1 MHRRILI
8 IGNGPAAWGILSG
21 LSSCDASIRPTVVA
35 PDWPA
40 PSVPGLSQ
48 VALGHVPIHR
58 ADWKAQRQ
66 WPAETLHGAVECVDA
81 EARQVHWRDGLGQKV
96 ICTYEFLAAAT
107 GTAPRTLEIPSAFR
121 GRILHFHRQA
131 DLAGWMA
138 LQPGERVA
146 VVGGGLVGAEMVEMA
161 VHKGCEVHWLLREGQ
176 IWPNILS
183 HAASSILAREAEAH
197 GVHMH
202 FNVADGLGHAVQLG
216 AEVIGLAI
224 GAAPHL
230 PPGFPTD
237 NRPRGM
243 YIAGDACGGPT
254 GWATAMAHGKE
265 VGRAMAAQVTA
276 PPPSAAGIPFRA
288 SFFHQKVLAIGEVV
302 DTDGAV
308 WQSEFKGRICTI
320 ATNAAGR
327 AVGVAS
333 VGVGLDVDQIFHML
347 SDNVDPETLIN
358 SWPNLMNQAGYGI
371 IQNGLNSNWSKTW
384 I

>member
-21 LSSCDASIRPTVVA
+21 LSASDASIRPTVVA

-58 ADWKAQRQ
+58 AAWKAQRL
-66 WPAETLHGAVECVDA
+66 WPAETFHGVVERVDA
-81 EARQVHWRDGLGQKV
+81 EANQVHWRDGLGQQV
-96 ICTYEFLAAAT
+96 VCTYDFLAAAT
-107 GTAPRTLEIPSAFR
+107 GTAPRTLDIPSAFR

-161 VHKGCEVHWLLREGQ
+161 VQKGCEVHWLLREGQ
-176 IWPNILS
+176 IWSHILS
-183 HAASSILAREAEAH
+183 HAASSILAQEAEAH
-197 GVHMH
+197 GVHVH
-202 FNVADGLGHAVQLG
+202 LNVADGLGHAVQLG

-237 NRPRGM
+237 NRPHGV
-243 YIAGDACGGPT
+243 YIAGDAFGGPT
-254 GWATAMAHGKE
+254 GWATAMAHGNE
-265 VGRAMAAQVTA
+265 VGRAMAAKVTA

-302 DTDGAV
+302 DTGGVV

-320 ATNAAGR
+320 ATDPAGR
-327 AVGVAS
+327 VVGVSS
-333 VGVGLDVDQIFHML
+333 VGVGLDADQIFRML
-347 SDNVDPETLIN
+347 GENIRPEALIN
-358 SWPNLMNQAGYGI
+358 SWPNLMIHAGYGV